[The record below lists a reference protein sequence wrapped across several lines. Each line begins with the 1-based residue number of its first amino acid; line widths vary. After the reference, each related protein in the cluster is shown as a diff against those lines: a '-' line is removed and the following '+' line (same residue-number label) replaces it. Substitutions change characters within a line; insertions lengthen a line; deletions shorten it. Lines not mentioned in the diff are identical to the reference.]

1 MPDGR
6 YDAGRNPESDA
17 GSLMPLFEYKAV
29 APSGET
35 VQGTMEAA
43 SLDMVVLKLQ
53 EAGNVPLHA
62 RESGS
67 GGFGLS
73 ALRMGRRGM
82 NAREVGE
89 FTQQLSTLLVA
100 GLPLDRSLQVLQ
112 ELSES
117 ERVKR
122 TVTEIRDKVRE
133 GGSLSDALEEQHGAF
148 NRLFVNMVRAGEVG
162 GTLDVTLTRLTDYLE
177 RSRELKDS
185 IVSALIYPILLLVL
199 AAGSLILLLV
209 YVIPQFTPIFE
220 ELGGDL
226 PFITKLVLG
235 AGSILQN
242 FWWAIVLVTTL
253 VVVQFRRMLADPE
266 KRFAWDGRVL
276 SMRWVGDL
284 VGKIEIARLSR
295 TLGTLLTNGVPLL
308 GALSIAR
315 NVLSNTVL
323 RKDVSDAA
331 REVKTGGGLAHNL
344 AKGGRFPRLALQ
356 MMSVGEETG
365 QLDTMLMKVSDT
377 YDLEVRN
384 TIDRLLSVFTP
395 VITLFLAVLIGT
407 IVLSV
412 LVAILSI
419 NDLVG

>member
-1 MPDGR
+1 
-6 YDAGRNPESDA
+6 
-17 GSLMPLFEYKAV
+17 
-29 APSGET
+29 
-35 VQGTMEAA
+35 
-43 SLDMVVLKLQ
+43 
-53 EAGNVPLHA
+53 
-62 RESGS
+62 
-67 GGFGLS
+67 
-73 ALRMGRRGM
+73 M
-82 NAREVGE
+82 NSREVGE

-112 ELSES
+112 ELSEND
-117 ERVKR
+117 RVKR

-162 GTLDVTLTRLTDYLE
+162 GTLDVTLLRLTDYLE

-185 IVSALIYPILLLVL
+185 VVSALIYPILLLVL

-242 FWWAIVLVTTL
+242 FWWAIVLVTFL
-253 VVVQFRRMLADPE
+253 VVVQFRRMLADVD
-266 KRFAWDGRVL
+266 KRFAWDQRVL
-276 SMRWVGDL
+276 AMRWVGDL

-323 RKDVSDAA
+323 QKDVGDAT
-331 REVKTGGGLAHNL
+331 REVKTGGGLARNL
-344 AKGGRFPRLALQ
+344 SKSGRFPRLALQ
-356 MMSVGEETG
+356 MISVGEETG
-365 QLDTMLMKVSDT
+365 KLDAMLMKVSDT

-384 TIDRLLSVFTP
+384 TIDRLLSIFTP
-395 VITLFLAVLIGT
+395 VVTLLLAVLIGT

>member
-1 MPDGR
+1 
-6 YDAGRNPESDA
+6 
-17 GSLMPLFEYKAV
+17 MPLFEYKAV

-43 SLDMVVLKLQ
+43 SMDLVILKLQ
-53 EAGNVPLHA
+53 EAGNIPLHA
-62 RESGS
+62 KESGT
-67 GGFGLS
+67 GIFGLS
-73 ALRMGRRGM
+73 ALRLGRRGM

-100 GLPLDRSLQVLQ
+100 GLPLDRSLQVML
-112 ELSES
+112 ELSEN

-122 TVTEIRDKVRE
+122 TVAEIRDRVRE

-162 GTLDVTLTRLTDYLE
+162 GTLDVTLLRLTDYLD
-177 RSRELKDS
+177 RSRDLKDS
-185 IVSALIYPILLLVL
+185 VVSALIYPALLLVL

-226 PFITKLVLG
+226 PVITKVVLSV
-235 AGSILQN
+235 GSVLQN
-242 FWWAIVLVTTL
+242 FWWAIILVT
-253 VVVQFRRMLADPE
+253 VFIVVQFRRMLADAD
-266 KRFAWDGRVL
+266 KRFAWDTRVL
-276 SMRWVGDL
+276 NMKWIGDL

-315 NVLSNTVL
+315 NVLANTVL
-323 RKDVSDAA
+323 KKEVSEAA

-344 AKGGRFPRLALQ
+344 AKGGYFPRLALQ
-356 MMSVGEETG
+356 MISVGEETG
-365 QLDTMLMKVSDT
+365 QLDAMLLKVSDT
-377 YDLEVRN
+377 YDLEVRK
-384 TIDRLLSVFTP
+384 TIDRLLSIFTP
-395 VITLFLAVLIGT
+395 VVTLLLALMIGT

>member
-1 MPDGR
+1 
-6 YDAGRNPESDA
+6 
-17 GSLMPLFEYKAV
+17 MPLFEYKAV

-43 SLDMVVLKLQ
+43 SQDMVILKLQ

-62 RESGS
+62 RESGT
-67 GGFGLS
+67 GAFGLS
-73 ALRMGRRGM
+73 VLRMGRRSM

-100 GLPLDRSLQVLQ
+100 GLPLDRSLQVLL
-112 ELSES
+112 ELSEN

-122 TVTEIRDKVRE
+122 TVSEIRDKVRE

-162 GTLDVTLTRLTDYLE
+162 GTLDVTLLRLTDYLE

-185 IVSALIYPILLLVL
+185 VVSALIYPILLLVL

-226 PFITKLVLG
+226 PFITKVVLG
-235 AGSILQN
+235 VGSILQN
-242 FWWAIVLVTTL
+242 FWWAIVLVTFL
-253 VVVQFRRMLADPE
+253 VVVQFRRMLADAD

-276 SMRWVGDL
+276 AMRWVGDL

-323 RKDVSDAA
+323 RKDVGDAA
-331 REVKTGGGLAHNL
+331 REVKTGGGLAQNL
-344 AKGGRFPRLALQ
+344 TKSGRFPRLALQ
-356 MMSVGEETG
+356 MISVGEETG

-395 VITLFLAVLIGT
+395 VVTLLLAVLIGT

>member
-1 MPDGR
+1 
-6 YDAGRNPESDA
+6 
-17 GSLMPLFEYKAV
+17 MPLFEYKAV

-53 EAGNVPLHA
+53 EAGNIPLQA

-67 GGFGLS
+67 GGFSLGNLS
-73 ALRMGRRGM
+73 FGRRGM
-82 NAREVGE
+82 NSREVGE
-89 FTQQLSTLLVA
+89 FTQQLSTLLGA
-100 GLPLDRSLQVLQ
+100 GLPLDRSLQVLL
-112 ELSES
+112 ELSEN
-117 ERVKR
+117 EKVNR
-122 TVTEIRDKVRE
+122 TVVEIRDRVRE

-162 GTLDVTLTRLTDYLE
+162 GTLDVTLARLTDYLE
-177 RSRELKDS
+177 RSRDLKDS
-185 IVSALIYPILLLVL
+185 VISALIYPILLLVL

-226 PFITKLVLG
+226 PFITKVVLG

-242 FWWAIVLVTTL
+242 FWWAIILLTVLAVM
-253 VVVQFRRMLADPE
+253 QFKRMLADAE
-266 KRFAWDGRVL
+266 KRFAWDQRVL
-276 SMRWVGDL
+276 AMRWVGDL
-284 VGKIEIARLSR
+284 IAKMETARLTR

-308 GALSIAR
+308 SALSIAR
-315 NVLSNTVL
+315 NVISNTVL
-323 RKDVSDAA
+323 RKDVNDAA
-331 REVKTGGGLAHNL
+331 REVKTGGGLARNL

-356 MMSVGEETG
+356 MISVGEETG
-365 QLDTMLMKVSDT
+365 KLDAMLMKVSDT

-384 TIDRLLSVFTP
+384 TIERLLSIFTP
-395 VITLFLAVLIGT
+395 VVTLLLAVLIGT

>member
-1 MPDGR
+1 
-6 YDAGRNPESDA
+6 
-17 GSLMPLFEYKAV
+17 MPLFEYKAV

-43 SLDMVVLKLQ
+43 SMELVILKLQ
-53 EAGNVPLHA
+53 EAGNIPLHA
-62 RESGS
+62 KESGT
-67 GGFGLS
+67 GVFGLS
-73 ALRMGRRGM
+73 ALRLGRRGM
-82 NAREVGE
+82 NSREVGE

-100 GLPLDRSLQVLQ
+100 GLPLDRSLQVML
-112 ELSES
+112 ELSEN

-122 TVTEIRDKVRE
+122 TVAEIRDRVRE

-162 GTLDVTLTRLTDYLE
+162 GTLDVTLLRLTDYLE
-177 RSRELKDS
+177 RSADLKDS
-185 IVSALIYPILLLVL
+185 VISALIYPALLLVL

-226 PFITKLVLG
+226 PLITRMVLG
-235 AGSILQN
+235 VGSVLQN
-242 FWWAIVLVTTL
+242 FWWAIILVT
-253 VVVQFRRMLADPE
+253 VFIVVQFRRMLADAD
-266 KRFAWDGRVL
+266 KRFAWDTRVL
-276 SMRWVGDL
+276 NMKWVGDL
-284 VGKIEIARLSR
+284 VSKIEIARLSR

-323 RKDVSDAA
+323 RKEVSDAT

-344 AKGGRFPRLALQ
+344 AKGGYFPRLALQ
-356 MMSVGEETG
+356 MISVGEETG
-365 QLDTMLMKVSDT
+365 KLDEMLLKVSDT
-377 YDLEVRN
+377 YDIEVRK
-384 TIDRLLSVFTP
+384 TIERLLSIFTP
-395 VITLFLAVLIGT
+395 VVTLLLALMIGT
-407 IVLSV
+407 IVMSV